1 MENQSAGGAP
11 IALRSYL
18 LEKNSINR
26 PEIHILAENVSGEA
40 VRKFSMQLFAF
51 DAEGAPAK
59 VRFGEYSMLLSCPDM
74 LAPGA
79 RTAPA
84 RRWTLHGN
92 YSSIRQVVVILREA
106 EFCSGTRWEN
116 PCCAALCEKYDGKP
130 LEAGDE
136 NILPRG

>member
-11 IALRSYL
+11 IALRGYL

-26 PEIHILAENVSGEA
+26 PEIRILAENVSGEA

-51 DAEGAPAK
+51 DAEGAPVQ
-59 VRFGEYSMLLSCPDM
+59 VRFSEYSMLLSCPEA

-79 RTAPA
+79 RTGPA
-84 RRWTLHGN
+84 CRWTLHGN
-92 YSSIRQVVVILREA
+92 YSRLCRIVVILREA
-106 EFCSGTRWEN
+106 EFFSGARWEN
-116 PCCAALCEKYDGKP
+116 QHFAALCEKYERKP
-130 LEAGDE
+130 LKAGDE